1 MKKAFTL
8 SEVLI
13 TLGIIGVVA
22 ALTLP
27 GLINSSQKR
36 ELQVSLKKNYSIIS
50 QAFMAMEQDFGENI
64 DGSSYPARTF
74 MPVFQKYF
82 KTIRDCGLA
91 DCVPQE
97 GSNYKNFGKS
107 ANINQGYLDDG
118 QIVLADG
125 SIILIENSAVSA
137 DLQRVWISVDI
148 NGYKKPPNA
157 WGHDL
162 FTFQVTSSG
171 KLLPMGAKGTM
182 YTDLS
187 IYCSKDSTS
196 NINGIACTA
205 KAFEDPDYFKNLP

>member
-27 GLINSSQKR
+27 GLINSLQKR
-36 ELQVSLKKNYSIIS
+36 ELQIALKKNYSVIS
-50 QAFMAMEQDFGENI
+50 QAFMAMEQDLGENI
-64 DGSSYPARTF
+64 DGSSYPVYTF
-74 MPVFQKYF
+74 FPEFKKYF
-82 KTIRDCGLA
+82 KTVRDCNRR

-97 GSNYKNFGKS
+97 GSNYKNFSKS
-107 ANINQGYLDDG
+107 ANINQYYLDDG
-118 QIVLADG
+118 QIVLTDG
-125 SIILIENSAVSA
+125 SLILIENPAAV
-137 DLQRVWISVDI
+137 DQQRVWISVDI

-171 KLLPMGAKGTM
+171 KLLPMGAEGTM

-187 IYCSKDSTS
+187 TYCSKDSAG
-196 NINGIACTA
+196 NMNGIACTA
-205 KAFEDPDYFKNLP
+205 KALEDPDYFKNLP